1 MELNTYGDLKKAIQ
15 AITKQQRNEK
25 VGNTTVDIIT
35 GLIPYADAAKNT
47 LGVIKAFFGK
57 PDTVK
62 TKTWLDKIDVDDEF
76 SAIVDDTVENA
87 FLKITA
93 NIIDNEPDTKP
104 LEDDFNMNQKLV
116 NYLKEKFEGRTV
128 TGIQESNTYNKSK
141 KMKNEALKKLIKE
154 EIKNIISETELKGA
168 ANLKP
173 LIQQLPGVDIND
185 FQMAYNAVKTGK
197 NLSMQQVKAMSNAM
211 IGLIRSNDDQLL
223 TKIMTQLK
231 NLESK

>member
-15 AITKQQRNEK
+15 AIAKQQRNEK

-35 GLIPYADAAKNT
+35 GLIPYAGVAKNT

-104 LEDDFNMNQKLV
+104 LEDNFNMNQRLV
-116 NYLKEKFEGRTV
+116 DYLKEKFEGRTV
-128 TGIQESNTYNKSK
+128 TGIQESNTYNKNK

-154 EIKNIISETELKGA
+154 EIKNLLKEDQPVTTGSA
-168 ANLKP
+168 LAKGLRQTSMDLTKDTGGFSSMEAS
-173 LIQQLPGVDIND
+173 GVDVIIKKLLD
-185 FQMAYNAVKTGK
+185 KAKEG
-197 NLSMQQVKAMSNAM
+197 NLSLMVMKQINVILDRVK
-211 IGLIRSNDDQLL
+211 
-223 TKIMTQLK
+223 
-231 NLESK
+231 